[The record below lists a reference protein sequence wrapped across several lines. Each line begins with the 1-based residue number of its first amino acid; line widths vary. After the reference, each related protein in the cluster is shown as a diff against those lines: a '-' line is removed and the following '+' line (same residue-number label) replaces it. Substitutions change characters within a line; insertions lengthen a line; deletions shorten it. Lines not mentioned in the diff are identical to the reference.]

1 MKRKEKWEQEFKKPK
16 DMKIKHCNVEKG
28 AEGESN
34 PGIWCTITA
43 CLPTNPNEITY
54 KGLQHIVYIQIV
66 NSLYD

>member
-1 MKRKEKWEQEFKKPK
+1 MKR
-16 DMKIKHCNVEKG
+16 KHCNVKKG
-28 AEGESN
+28 AKGESN